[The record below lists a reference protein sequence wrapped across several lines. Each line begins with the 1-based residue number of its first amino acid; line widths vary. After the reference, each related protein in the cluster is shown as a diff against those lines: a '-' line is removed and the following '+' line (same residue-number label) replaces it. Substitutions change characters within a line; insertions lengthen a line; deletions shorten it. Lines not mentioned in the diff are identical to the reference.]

1 MMTLV
6 RSPQTLRANLVLL
19 SWALGGLLV
28 VPAAA
33 VNAQPA
39 PVDVLRIGSTG
50 SLGSLDPEKEKGALE
65 TLKDFI
71 KSETGFDNVIDRFPD
86 WREVAD
92 KLAQKQLHLG
102 VFAGYEFAW
111 AQEKQ
116 PKLKP
121 LAVAVNVYRYP
132 TAHVVTKKDD
142 PATDFAGLRGHSLA
156 VPSASPSFVR
166 LFVERQCQA
175 NGKKP
180 EEFFAKITNPENVE
194 DALDD
199 AVDGAVQAVAV
210 DRAALEAFKKRKPAR
225 FNRLKEV
232 AKSQP
237 FPPPVVVYF
246 EGVLDKATLQR
257 FRDGLLNAS
266 RKEKG
271 QTLLTLFRLTGFE
284 PVPDDVDRVLAETR
298 KAYPPDK
305 DGK

>member
-1 MMTLV
+1 MLF
-6 RSPQTLRANLVLL
+6 RS
-19 SWALGGLLV
+19 
-28 VPAAA
+28 
-33 VNAQPA
+33 
-39 PVDVLRIGSTG
+39 
-50 SLGSLDPEKEKGALE
+50 
-65 TLKDFI
+65 
-71 KSETGFDNVIDRFPD
+71 
-86 WREVAD
+86 
-92 KLAQKQLHLG
+92 
-102 VFAGYEFAW
+102 
-111 AQEKQ
+111 
-116 PKLKP
+116 
-121 LAVAVNVYRYP
+121 
-132 TAHVVTKKDD
+132 
-142 PATDFAGLRGHSLA
+142 
-156 VPSASPSFVR
+156 
-166 LFVERQCQA
+166 

-237 FPPPVVVYF
+237 FPPTVVVYL
-246 EGVLDKATLQR
+246 EGVLDNATLQR

-284 PVPDDVDRVLAETR
+284 TVPNDFDRVLAETR